1 MLLMSGK
8 NHRCLRQQRIVMERW
23 VFENLGFGS
32 DLELTLV
39 FSSFF
44 LYFWMIFQSG
54 ASKLRNLEKSSKMVN
69 NFANNVE
76 KPCSTHHLSQK
87 PDFRELLHH

>member
-1 MLLMSGK
+1 MYRNMVSQQPILRAEIEKIKSLLKNTELVFYLCSMLLMSGK

-44 LYFWMIFQSG
+44 FEFG
-54 ASKLRNLEKSSKMVN
+54 
-69 NFANNVE
+69 
-76 KPCSTHHLSQK
+76 
-87 PDFRELLHH
+87 